1 MSHRVNML
9 TGIKEPKPS
18 ATERT
23 WSRWRMRRNISTTED
38 KNRVSKIKELKLKAL
53 ERAFFLKR
61 IMLGKKGN
69 LKENESK

>member
-23 WSRWRMRRNISTTED
+23 WSRWRMRRNISTIADEV
-38 KNRVSKIKELKLKAL
+38 RIGKIKEFKIKAM
-53 ERAFFLKR
+53 ERAIFLKR
-61 IMLGKKGN
+61 IMLGKK
-69 LKENESK
+69 